1 MNLRISK
8 KFNLLF
14 KQLKTGLS
22 NRFYVYFGGRGSG
35 KSWAI
40 GIFIVLMMRLKKY
53 RVLCTRE
60 FQKNIADSSKKLI
73 EDTIKRFKLD
83 HEFEMQR
90 GVTRHKKTGSE
101 ILYYGLHHNAQEIK
115 SLEGVDIVWCEESE
129 NTSQESL
136 DLLIPTIRKPNS
148 IIIFTLNPDKK
159 ENPVYQDFI
168 DSEGFNGLIR
178 EKVNYYDNEHFP
190 SVLRDEM
197 ERCRERDP
205 EKYDWVWE
213 GNCRTYS
220 EAQVFKGK
228 YSIKEF
234 EASKDAIF
242 MYGSDWGFS
251 QDPTTLLR
259 CYVEGHNLYID
270 YGVDAVGVEID
281 NTPRLFDNVPDAR
294 NWRIIADSARPETI
308 SYMKR
313 QGFDIVGAKKGANSI
328 EDGIEFLK
336 SYDVI
341 IHPRCKGVIE
351 EFNLYSYKQDRTTS
365 QILTKLEDKHNHY
378 IDALR
383 YAVEPLRRNQ
393 GEMSTPD
400 FAVSF

>member
-1 MNLRISK
+1 
-8 KFNLLF
+8 
-14 KQLKTGLS
+14 
-22 NRFYVYFGGRGSG
+22 
-35 KSWAI
+35 
-40 GIFIVLMMRLKKY
+40 MRLG
-53 RVLCTRE
+53 RFRILCTRE

-73 EDTIKRFKLD
+73 EDTIKRKGWES
-83 HEFEMQR
+83 EFDMQR
-90 GVTRHKKTGSE
+90 AVTRHRKTGSE
-101 ILYYGLHHNAQEIK
+101 ILYYGLHHNATEIK
-115 SLEGVDIVWCEESE
+115 SLEGVDIVWMEEAE
-129 NTSQESL
+129 NTSQESF
-136 DLLIPTIRKPNS
+136 DMLIPTIRKPKS
-148 IIIFTLNPDKK
+148 IIIITFNPDKK
-159 ENPVYQDFI
+159 ENPVYKDFV
-168 DSEGFNGLIR
+168 DCKPFEGLVR
-178 EKVNYYDNEHFP
+178 QKVNWYDNEFFP
-190 SVLRDEM
+190 DVLKKEM

-205 EKYDWVWE
+205 EKYDWIWE